1 MNKMTNA
8 YNYLGHPDLTPAELF
23 FFIAAQE
30 TCEQVGIDDIEGVIL
45 ILSGWPLLPTRGK
58 FAGATKGTS
67 VASVMARSVFRF
79 QFKRRVL
86 PTLTLES
93 IKSFRVILTRK
104 LSVFVGRA
112 VPGLGWVLLAR
123 DAFMIVRNTV
133 AKYNGMVRPEDRV
146 L

>member
-1 MNKMTNA
+1 MTNT
-8 YNYLGHPDLTPAELF
+8 YNYCGHPDLMPAELF

-30 TCEQVGIDDIEGVIL
+30 TCQQVGIDDIEGVVL

-58 FAGATKGTS
+58 FVGATKGTS

-86 PTLTLES
+86 PTLTVES
-93 IKSFRVILTRK
+93 IKSFRVILTRR
-104 LSVFVGRA
+104 LSVFIGRA

-123 DAFMIVRNTV
+123 DAFMILRNTV
-133 AKYNGMVRPEDRV
+133 ARYNRMVGPEDRV